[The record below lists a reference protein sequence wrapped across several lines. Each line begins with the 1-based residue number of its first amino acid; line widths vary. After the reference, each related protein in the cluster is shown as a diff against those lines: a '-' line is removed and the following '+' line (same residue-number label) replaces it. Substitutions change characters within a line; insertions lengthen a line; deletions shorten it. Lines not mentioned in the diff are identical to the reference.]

1 MGVNAEFGSGWNEVQ
16 KKAKMIKGCAVM
28 NKIFNQHENI
38 IWGIN
43 VRVINRNSY
52 IFHILL
58 PLSIFIWQKFRQ
70 YYVVKPKLFQI
81 WQNWQ
86 QSKPTLEMLTHWT
99 PSILPSNEVSFGL
112 FLSFYHIYII
122 SKILTLT
129 MFIHTHT
136 HK

>member
-1 MGVNAEFGSGWNEVQ
+1 MLVDILKNWYLNQAF
-16 KKAKMIKGCAVM
+16 KCM

-81 WQNWQ
+81 RQNWQ

-122 SKILTLT
+122 SKTMTSSRNTLT
-129 MFIHTHT
+129 FFPKEKRRI
-136 HK
+136 